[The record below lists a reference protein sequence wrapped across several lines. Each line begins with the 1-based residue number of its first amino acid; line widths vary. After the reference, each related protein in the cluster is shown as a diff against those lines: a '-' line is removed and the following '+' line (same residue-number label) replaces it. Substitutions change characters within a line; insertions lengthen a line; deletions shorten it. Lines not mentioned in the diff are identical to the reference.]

1 MKNLPLIFLSAAIS
15 ISQLTGCQQHP
26 QVAYSRVSLKPVA
39 ELNDPKIEEQ
49 SGVIPGNRSGLFWV
63 QNDSGDSARIFPL
76 EISGAVARRWPG
88 SPTDGLF
95 VPGAR
100 NVDWEDL
107 ATSPDS
113 TIWISDTGNNW
124 NQRRDLMLYHI
135 ATPDPTGSTPIRLL
149 NKIHVFYPDQT
160 DFPPKKNNFDSEALI
175 FTGNQLYLLTKHRAD
190 TNTRLYTV
198 GSGKSDEPV
207 ALEFLDEYP
216 IGDRVT
222 AADISKDGNRLAV
235 LTYSAV
241 WVFERTSASTS
252 WLSGQASRLGIFAG
266 QCEGLCF
273 TDDQTLMISNEEGQF
288 FRVDTGNL
296 IRVTP

>member
-1 MKNLPLIFLSAAIS
+1 MKTHLFTTPTLAIA
-15 ISQLTGCQQHP
+15 IALTSCREHP
-26 QVAYSRVSLKPVA
+26 QVSYSRVSLKPVA

-49 SGVIPGNRSGLFWV
+49 SGVIPGARPGLFWV

-76 EISGAVARRWPG
+76 EISGSVARRWSG
-88 SPTDGLF
+88 SPAEGLF

-107 ATSPDS
+107 AMGPDS

-124 NQRRDLMLYHI
+124 NQRRDLALYHI
-135 ATPDPTGSTPIRLL
+135 SAPDPTGATPIRLL
-149 NKIHVFYPDQT
+149 KKINVFYPDQT

-175 FTGNQLYLLTKHRAD
+175 QTDGQLYLLTKHRAD
-190 TNTRLYTV
+190 TNTRLYKV
-198 GSGKSDEPV
+198 GAGKTDEPV

-222 AADISKDGNRLAV
+222 AADISKDGKRLAV

-241 WVFERTSASTS
+241 WVFERTADSAS
-252 WLSGQASRLGIFAG
+252 WLRGKASRLGIFAG

-288 FRVDTGNL
+288 FLVDTGNL
-296 IRVTP
+296 IPVTP